1 MRWPGWGRS
10 GLARAGEPGPGAP
23 ARWDVCGGAWELP
36 GGAGRLGLRALL
48 LGRLGACVGSR
59 PCTPAQP
66 RVSEPWEPADR
77 ICEMGVIT
85 ASPLRQRQPRPG
97 AHCPHALRPP
107 SRRGGR
113 GRLGRGCLEACSPA
127 FCSRFQMAHGCLSLS
142 GSVTFLPGRGA
153 RPRRALLGGRDFLCL
168 VSKEQVASPSDP
180 GRLAAELWATAVDL
194 GQAKKRK
201 SVVCAQVR
209 LAPRESVWAPGGT
222 DVGARDPAG
231 SAPAH
236 GVLPVAPSSVSLRKF
251 EFTLIP
257 ISNCFEGQTE
267 ISSHQT
273 TLLPDNLPTHLPS
286 A

>member
-59 PCTPAQP
+59 PCAPAQP

-107 SRRGGR
+107 SRGGGR
-113 GRLGRGCLEACSPA
+113 GRLWRGCLEACSPA
-127 FCSRFQMAHGCLSLS
+127 FALASRCHMAVCHLAVLSPSFPGEGPGPGGLCWGAGTFCALFQRSRWPPPVTPGAWLLNFGLRLSIW
-142 GSVTFLPGRGA
+142 A
-153 RPRRALLGGRDFLCL
+153 RPRRGSLWSVPRSGL
-168 VSKEQVASPSDP
+168 PP
-180 GRLAAELWATAVDL
+180 GRVSGHQGVQT
-194 GQAKKRK
+194 
-201 SVVCAQVR
+201 
-209 LAPRESVWAPGGT
+209 WAPG
-222 DVGARDPAG
+222 
-231 SAPAH
+231 
-236 GVLPVAPSSVSLRKF
+236 
-251 EFTLIP
+251 
-257 ISNCFEGQTE
+257 
-267 ISSHQT
+267 
-273 TLLPDNLPTHLPS
+273 TLLALLQPMGCCPWPPAQSPSGNLSSP
-286 A
+286 